1 MLLLSLMRIIL
12 IILVVWL
19 LVFVV
24 IPWLKV
30 RFSDDPELERQKQVL
45 KRKRGVLTDLKNTA
59 KEADAVAKMQE
70 DEDELRKKVKQ
81 VISDTV
87 PNEND
92 PKEG

>member
-1 MLLLSLMRIIL
+1 MRIIL